1 MADTPS
7 PLETA
12 STRALLAR
20 LLDEAAPVR
29 RLRTPVARLG
39 LWLIVVATIA
49 GAVIGLGL
57 MGVRS
62 DLRVKLRD
70 PVYLLEITALTVAGM
85 LMAAGAFQEAVP
97 GYQARWPIRRV
108 ALGFGLLAALLWFLQ
123 PRHGE
128 LAVTQF
134 IGTGIGC
141 ASRTVVLAALDLPEE
156 RRVAP
161 PASAVVMAEE
171 PDAVAGRGDEPG
183 RLRRGELENHVASA
197 HLDGPSRR
205 TARTREGGRARGR
218 GCVPHRRTADAD
230 RLPVG

>member
-141 ASRTVVLAALDLPEE
+141 ASRTVVLAALPLCALLIAVRRGAPLAPARAGALAGGAAFLTAALLMRIDCPLDERLHLLVWHALP
-156 RRVAP
+156 VAGG
-161 PASAVVMAEE
+161 AGLSAVIGFVW
-171 PDAVAGRGDEPG
+171 
-183 RLRRGELENHVASA
+183 LRRWRVRA
-197 HLDGPSRR
+197 
-205 TARTREGGRARGR
+205 TR
-218 GCVPHRRTADAD
+218 
-230 RLPVG
+230 

>member
-1 MADTPS
+1 
-7 PLETA
+7 
-12 STRALLAR
+12 
-20 LLDEAAPVR
+20 
-29 RLRTPVARLG
+29 
-39 LWLIVVATIA
+39 
-49 GAVIGLGL
+49 

-141 ASRTVVLAALDLPEE
+141 ASRTVVLAALPLCALLIAVRRGAPLAPARAGALAGGAAFLTAALLMRIDCPLDERLHLLVGRGLAGFDLFAVDLKDF
-156 RRVAP
+156 RRR
-161 PASAVVMAEE
+161 PAS
-171 PDAVAGRGDEPG
+171 RR
-183 RLRRGELENHVASA
+183 RLREDGKTGTEQRDPDHRSPHGSSDTHLSPTSRGAVRCL
-197 HLDGPSRR
+197 
-205 TARTREGGRARGR
+205 
-218 GCVPHRRTADAD
+218 
-230 RLPVG
+230 